1 MGKQLFIQIQV
12 ALFFKSDFL
21 GMPENASLAI
31 KEQFGNDMTTQILG
45 IPANAPSEI
54 PRVTA
59 NSSVVNINL
68 SKNRIDF
75 FSKNQEFL
83 TTNLDKMFNIIE
95 KISVTIGRVGI
106 VFTYFKE
113 GEIKEIK
120 SIFDQSKIDNL
131 DPKEIT
137 VRFDEKKEIA
147 GIMSNSSQKYV
158 SGFANDEVGVKKRG
172 IIITRDI
179 NTLQEDINKNSFN
192 KETLNKFIIDSIFEA
207 DKILI

>member
-1 MGKQLFIQIQV
+1 MV
-12 ALFFKSDFL
+12 
-21 GMPENASLAI
+21 
-31 KEQFGNDMTTQILG
+31 
-45 IPANAPSEI
+45 
-54 PRVTA
+54 VTS
-59 NSSVVNINL
+59 NIVNINL